1 MKRLFFLMAVSV
13 IASSILSCTKTP
25 VQPEV
30 PGDPE
35 VEVVPEVF
43 TVKAYH
49 ADDASTPMTRT
60 SLVPYDSGNKQIL
73 RIQWAP
79 HEEINFFDCV
89 KKGGYRFQ
97 STNQDYAYQVDF
109 QKVGD
114 PYVEQTD
121 ACYRAIYPYNKKN
134 SVGMEGDD
142 KNTFRAWIPAE
153 QVGVPDTF
161 ADGMNVAIASSMT
174 PEMAFRNIC
183 GGFKFTLANDDIA
196 EVRLS
201 GLEEEQLAGDV
212 AVLYI
217 PYDDETGF
225 DMYFIGAGKDAQ
237 CISTLRMVPAEGAA
251 FLPGR
256 EYYFV
261 MMPATLTGFQFEFIK
276 TNGSTGK
283 RTVTFNDWVTM
294 KRNVFQWA
302 SAPIDTGVKFDEV
315 DEVPLEVQALLQ
327 AYPDQVIGYEDGKL
341 LLANGER
348 IAFDDREEG
357 AQDDYLHRLNTPTVK
372 EMFYD
377 VYPLGELTVP
387 PYLFD
392 PGRYRNVDLLAAMYG
407 HTENEVASKTVKVD
421 VFGTKIEFT
430 SVNGAADCLR
440 AVIKD
445 IGENHPDMKK
455 YFVDPS
461 SFVWKEIQGTN
472 RLSMHCF
479 AGAIDIGVKY
489 SNYWLWSNP
498 NASDTDRI
506 TYKNSFPEEVVHVF
520 EKYGFISGTRW
531 YHYDTMHF
539 EYRPEIIIYSK
550 MVNGE

>member
-1 MKRLFFLMAVSV
+1 MAVSV

-49 ADDASTPMTRT
+49 ADDASTPTTRT

-276 TNGSTGK
+276 TNGLSLRSESRWMLRAACSLPVPVFPRM
-283 RTVTFNDWVTM
+283 RTVASEFAMWRTRFETSRISRELPMSSPGFSSMRSRSLSLMDW
-294 KRNVFQWA
+294 
-302 SAPIDTGVKFDEV
+302 
-315 DEVPLEVQALLQ
+315 
-327 AYPDQVIGYEDGKL
+327 
-341 LLANGER
+341 
-348 IAFDDREEG
+348 
-357 AQDDYLHRLNTPTVK
+357 
-372 EMFYD
+372 
-377 VYPLGELTVP
+377 
-387 PYLFD
+387 
-392 PGRYRNVDLLAAMYG
+392 
-407 HTENEVASKTVKVD
+407 
-421 VFGTKIEFT
+421 
-430 SVNGAADCLR
+430 
-440 AVIKD
+440 
-445 IGENHPDMKK
+445 
-455 YFVDPS
+455 
-461 SFVWKEIQGTN
+461 
-472 RLSMHCF
+472 
-479 AGAIDIGVKY
+479 Y
-489 SNYWLWSNP
+489 S
-498 NASDTDRI
+498 
-506 TYKNSFPEEVVHVF
+506 
-520 EKYGFISGTRW
+520 
-531 YHYDTMHF
+531 
-539 EYRPEIIIYSK
+539 
-550 MVNGE
+550 